1 MMAER
6 QGKGGMA
13 MHRRRRMAVALA
25 AGCVLVLGAA
35 MIVGSSA
42 GAAAKPKP
50 SPQPTPTGWHDPLCE
65 VDGSPWTASP
75 LCTPPAEVPQPPPTA
90 DTCLGAVFCDAT
102 YEDMEAAGF
111 DTSLMRAN
119 DAARLATIPMPA
131 SLGTGEV
138 SAASVYYLAWLDF
151 YLYAA
156 PTNCDGTKR
165 DHNHCGWLYHKYQQ
179 IVDGVPKPG
188 VYTTSFP
195 ARSGNNDPADMWV
208 VDTGPQPSSWGS
220 SSPSITSGRW
230 RWGWMNGSFTGYE
243 ADSTDTYYP
252 GKWRLDP
259 WTVWR
264 YSGRSGTQRGA
275 FEIHGG
281 TGRHDFSQSGTHG
294 CIRLP
299 SDSITGLKG
308 KWDNYTD
315 NKRDPYVELVDYYY

>member
-1 MMAER
+1 MS
-6 QGKGGMA
+6 
-13 MHRRRRMAVALA
+13 RRHGRTVGV
-25 AGCVLVLGAA
+25 AGCLLVVVLAA
-35 MIVGSSA
+35 MIA
-42 GAAAKPKP
+42 PAAAKPKP
-50 SPQPTPTGWHDPLCE
+50 PPTAQPTPTGWQDPLCE
-65 VDGSPWTASP
+65 VDGSPWTTSP

-102 YEDMEAAGF
+102 YEEMEAAGF
-111 DTSLMRAN
+111 DTSAMQAN
-119 DAARLATIPMPA
+119 DAAMLASMPFPPPL
-131 SLGTGEV
+131 SGGE
-138 SAASVYYLAWLDF
+138 ATTASVYYLAWLNF
-151 YLYAA
+151 YLYNNE
-156 PTNCDGTKR
+156 NCSGTVKQ
-165 DHNHCGWLYHKYQQ
+165 NQHCGWLYHKYQQ

-281 TGRHDFSQSGTHG
+281 RGSHDFWQSGTHG

-299 SDSITGLKG
+299 SDSVTGLKG
-308 KWDNYTD
+308 KWNNYTD
-315 NKRDPYVELVDYYY
+315 NKRDPYAELVDYYY